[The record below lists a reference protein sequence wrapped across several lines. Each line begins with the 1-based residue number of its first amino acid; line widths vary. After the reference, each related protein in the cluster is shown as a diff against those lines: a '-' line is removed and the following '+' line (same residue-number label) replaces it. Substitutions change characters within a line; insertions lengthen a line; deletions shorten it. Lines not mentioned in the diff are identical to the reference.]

1 MRSRRLAKIFSVFA
15 LLASALISSAEPMEK
30 GIGLESD
37 VVITLDR
44 GDYLPRPMDDRTPLI
59 LRLDGM
65 KPAENGRFTYSFH
78 YISFEP
84 GSYRLADY
92 LMHPD
97 GSAATDLGETPIE
110 IKSILPPTFQG
121 ELNPFSPRPFP
132 TLGGYRMVLGGLAV
146 LWLCGLPALIWLGR
160 KKKAVLVEEAVIPT
174 PSYAER
180 IRPFVEAAA
189 AGSLT
194 ASGQAELERLLTGY
208 WREKIASPE
217 QRMSESLAALKKHP
231 EAGSLLRALERWL
244 HQPGGA
250 SKSEIESLLQ
260 PYRQDSVNVNKEVVA

>member
-1 MRSRRLAKIFSVFA
+1 MRFPKAAPLFCAMALWLIAPVSTAGTSR
-15 LLASALISSAEPMEK
+15 K

-59 LRLDGM
+59 LRLDQV
-65 KPAENGRFTYSFH
+65 KPAEHGRFTYSFH

-92 LMHPD
+92 MMHPD
-97 GSAATDLGETPIE
+97 GRPATGLGETPIE
-110 IKSILPPTFQG
+110 INSILPPSFQG
-121 ELNPFSPRPFP
+121 ELNPFSTKPFP
-132 TLGGYRMVLGGLAV
+132 VLGGYRMILGGLAV

-160 KKKAVLVEEAVIPT
+160 KKKALIMEEPVLPT

-189 AGSLT
+189 AGNLT

-208 WREKIASPE
+208 WREKVAGPG
-217 QRMSESLAALKKHP
+217 QRMSDSLAALKKHP

-260 PYRQDSVNVNKEVVA
+260 PYRQDSGNVSREVAS

>member
-1 MRSRRLAKIFSVFA
+1 MRFPKAAQLFYAMA
-15 LLASALISSAEPMEK
+15 LWLIAPLSTAGDTRK

-59 LRLDGM
+59 LRLDQV

-97 GSAATDLGETPIE
+97 GRPATGLGETPIE
-110 IKSILPPTFQG
+110 INSILPPTFQG
-121 ELNPFSPRPFP
+121 ELNPFSAKPFP
-132 TLGGYRMVLGGLAV
+132 MLGGYRMILGGLAV

-160 KKKAVLVEEAVIPT
+160 KKKALIMEDPVMPT

-189 AGSLT
+189 AGNLT

-208 WREKIASPE
+208 WREKVAGPG
-217 QRMSESLAALKKHP
+217 QRMSDSLAALKKHP

-260 PYRQDSVNVNKEVVA
+260 PYRGDSGNVSREVAA

>member
-1 MRSRRLAKIFSVFA
+1 MRSPRLLSLFRVFA
-15 LLASALISSAEPMEK
+15 LLAITLLASATPTEK

-59 LRLDGM
+59 LRLDGV

-97 GSAATDLGETPIE
+97 GSPATDLGETPIE
-110 IKSILPPTFQG
+110 IKSILPPSFQG
-121 ELNPFSPRPFP
+121 ELNPFSAKPFP
-132 TLGGYRMVLGGLAV
+132 KLGGYRMVLGGLAV

-160 KKKAVLVEEAVIPT
+160 KKKAALVEEPVVPA

-189 AGSLT
+189 SGTLT

-208 WREKIASPE
+208 WREKVAGPE
-217 QRMSESLAALKKHP
+217 QRMSESLAALKRHP
-231 EAGSLLRALERWL
+231 EAGSLLKALERWL

-250 SKSEIESLLQ
+250 SKSEIEGLLE
-260 PYRQDSVNVNKEVVA
+260 PYRRNADKEVVA